1 MGAVD
6 CVLGSGQYQ
15 FDSMLNAWNGTGAS
29 GLVGSVLI
37 KLQVNGLVS
46 SSSVS
51 YGESANQKN
60 RFHVVILISGLSR
73 SNMRDRW
80 GVYLL
85 LRLHYNLSEL

>member
-6 CVLGSGQYQ
+6 CVSGSGRYQ
-15 FDSMLNAWNGTGAS
+15 FYSTLNTWNGTGAS

-60 RFHVVILISGLSR
+60 HFQVVILVSGLSH
-73 SNMRDRW
+73 SNMRD
-80 GVYLL
+80 
-85 LRLHYNLSEL
+85 